1 MEQTLDFLSTY
12 GWGGFLVFC
21 IVIFA
26 YLLIVKEKSLTPLF
40 TNDKLEDEANL
51 KYHPFF
57 RYAQYRMTVELPNLQ
72 ISPETPIKQQ
82 VFIDM
87 LYLLTKRFYETC
99 IEITD
104 MNMDSWDS
112 DRWGVEISNVMVS
125 SINSWVSDCTQ
136 NQIPIAAIN
145 KFKNWASP
153 NFGMINEYVTILADS
168 SVYTNNKTRTNT
180 FFLIMN
186 LLLVALVGDAERSLR
201 DLNGDIAGQ
210 MYKGNV
216 IEH

>member
-1 MEQTLDFLSTY
+1 MEKLLDFLSTY
-12 GWGGFLVFC
+12 GWGGFLVIC
-21 IVIFA
+21 IVFFA
-26 YLLIVKEKSLTPLF
+26 YFLIVKQKSLSPLF
-40 TNDKLEDEANL
+40 ADRALQDEANL

-57 RYAQYRMTVELPNLQ
+57 RYAQYRMSVELPNLH
-72 ISPETPIKQQ
+72 ISPETPVKQQ

-87 LYLLTKRFYETC
+87 LQLLTKRFYDTC
-99 IEITD
+99 KDITD
-104 MNMDSWDS
+104 MNMEDWDS
-112 DRWGVEISNVMVS
+112 DRWGVEISDIMVS
-125 SINSWVSDCTQ
+125 CINSWVADCTQ
-136 NQIPIAAIN
+136 QQIPIAAMS
-145 KFKNWASP
+145 KFKNWAAP
-153 NFGMINEYVTILADS
+153 NFALINEYVTILADS

-186 LLLVALVGDAERSLR
+186 LLLVALVGDAERTLR